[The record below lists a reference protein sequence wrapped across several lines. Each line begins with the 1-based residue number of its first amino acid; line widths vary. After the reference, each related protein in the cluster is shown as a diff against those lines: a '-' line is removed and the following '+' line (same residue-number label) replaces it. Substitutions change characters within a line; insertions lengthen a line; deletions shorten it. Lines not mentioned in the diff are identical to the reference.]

1 MRTPQITLLCSC
13 ALAMATTPGIAA
25 AKPLTKAAPTAQLR
39 TVPPPVDT
47 AGPRWF
53 PIVRQDLFDRNNPNN
68 ARSDWP
74 APPAQPGQL

>member
-1 MRTPQITLLCSC
+1 MRTPQIALLCSC

-47 AGPRWF
+47 VAPRWF

>member
-1 MRTPQITLLCSC
+1 MMIPQITLLCCC
-13 ALAMATTPGIAA
+13 ALAVVTTPGIAP

-47 AGPRWF
+47 VGSRWF

-68 ARSDWP
+68 VRSDWP

>member
-1 MRTPQITLLCSC
+1 MMIPQITLLCCC
-13 ALAMATTPGIAA
+13 ALAVVTTPGIAT

-47 AGPRWF
+47 VGFRWF